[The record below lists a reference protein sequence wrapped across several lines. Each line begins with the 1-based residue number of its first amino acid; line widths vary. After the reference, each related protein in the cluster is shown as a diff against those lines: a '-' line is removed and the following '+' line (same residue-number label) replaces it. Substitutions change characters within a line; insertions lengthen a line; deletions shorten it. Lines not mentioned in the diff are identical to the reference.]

1 MHASWVEMI
10 STRKGT
16 EFQATP
22 LGVSGRRATT
32 SRRFHKSSAGLDS
45 TSIRSPA
52 PSFARELRIVHQRDL
67 ASDVIRL
74 PQADLRAMG
83 DVFAALENDDEV
95 IVGVRASL
103 DKLLRRFTVVS
114 VKDAKKVE
122 GLPSRGAS
130 SPVRLHLRGL
140 ETTGGARQPSPR
152 LDRRKRR
159 PADGRRLQTDGS
171 DRRRRSTS

>member
-1 MHASWVEMI
+1 MRASWVEMI

-22 LGVSGRRATT
+22 LDVSGRRATT

-122 GLPSRGAS
+122 GLPSRAPQALYDCICEAS
-130 SPVRLHLRGL
+130 KRQ
-140 ETTGGARQPSPR
+140 GGAAAIPTSGPP
-152 LDRRKRR
+152 KAP

-171 DRRRRSTS
+171 DRRRRGTS